1 MKKTLFILLSHISLF
16 AAGTTLSA
24 QTSST
29 SPGAPAVPAA
39 LALPALSGEAILAK
53 IDANAT
59 FGTISYRGVM
69 EIQQQ
74 SKKMLKEFSA
84 LAEGDKK
91 AFVEFTNP
99 EDRGIRYLKINKDL
113 WMYFPDEQETI
124 KISGH
129 LLKEGMMGSD
139 LSYEDAL
146 ESGNLLSQYSVA
158 VSGTETL
165 NNRPCYV
172 LELSAI
178 AKTAPYDKQKLW
190 VDGERF
196 IVLKSQ
202 MLSKSGK
209 LIKESQALRVA
220 QYGKRWYV
228 TELRMEDKLKKGGG
242 TTFRMTDLTF
252 DVSLPSDQFSLRRL
266 SR

>member
-1 MKKTLFILLSHISLF
+1 MLALISLF
-16 AAGTTLSA
+16 TVGTTLLA
-24 QTSST
+24 QTNST
-29 SPGAPAVPAA
+29 SSGAPGAPAATS
-39 LALPALSGEAILAK
+39 LPALSGEVILAK
-53 IDANAT
+53 IDENAT
-59 FGTISYRGVM
+59 FGTISYRGTM

-99 EDRGIRYLKINKDL
+99 EDRGIRYLKIDKDL
-113 WMYFPDEQETI
+113 WMYFPDEQETV

-139 LSYEDAL
+139 VSYEDAL
-146 ESGNLLSQYSVA
+146 ESGNLLSKYSVA
-158 VSGTETL
+158 VLGTEIL
-165 NNRPCYV
+165 DGRPCYV
-172 LELSAI
+172 LELSATE
-178 AKTAPYDKQKLW
+178 KTAPYDKQKLW

-209 LIKESQALRVA
+209 LIKESQALKVA
-220 QYGKRWYV
+220 QYGKRWFV

-242 TTFRMTDLTF
+242 TTFRMTDLKF

>member
-1 MKKTLFILLSHISLF
+1 MFAVGANLF
-16 AAGTTLSA
+16 A
-24 QTSST
+24 QTEAASSST
-29 SPGAPAVPAA
+29 PAA
-39 LALPALSGEAILAK
+39 LASPALPALSGEAILAK
-53 IDANAT
+53 IDENAS
-59 FGTISYRGVM
+59 FSTISYRGIM

-91 AFVEFTNP
+91 AFVEFINP
-99 EDRGIRYLKINKDL
+99 EDRGIRYLKIDKDL

-139 LSYEDAL
+139 VSYEDAL
-146 ESGNLLSQYSVA
+146 ESGNLLSKYSVA

-165 NNRPCYV
+165 DGRPCYV
-172 LELSAI
+172 LELSAT
-178 AKTAPYDKQKLW
+178 AKTAPYDKQKFW

-196 IVLKSQ
+196 IVLKTH

-209 LIKESQALRVA
+209 LIKESQALKVA
-220 QYGKRWYV
+220 QYGKRWFV

-242 TTFRMTDLTF
+242 TTFKMTDIKF